1 MPRTKGSKNNVIRVT
16 PYGTVTEMATDVRG
30 VLKSIINQDGRY
42 TTREAGVVGKLYG
55 AELSRMKL
63 QIEVHKINSK
73 LGTEHTKPQGL
84 ELLSLN

>member
-1 MPRTKGSKNNVIRVT
+1 MSRTKGSKNVIKIT
-16 PYGTVTEMATDVRG
+16 PYGTVTEMASDVRG
-30 VLKSIINQDGRY
+30 VLKSIINQDGRFS
-42 TTREAGVVGKLYG
+42 TVEASVVGKLYT

-73 LGTEHTKPQGL
+73 LGAEQPTFQGT